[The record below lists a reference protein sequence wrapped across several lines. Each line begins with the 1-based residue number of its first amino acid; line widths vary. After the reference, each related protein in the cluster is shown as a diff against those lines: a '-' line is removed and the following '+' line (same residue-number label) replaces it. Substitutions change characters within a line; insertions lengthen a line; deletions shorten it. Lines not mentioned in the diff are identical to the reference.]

1 MAWIGLTLL
10 ALAAL
15 LAGFS
20 ALFWTMLAGETW
32 ARAEFKSR
40 EYMRWA
46 YVTLGGALCFA
57 ASAGISVARIWGVC
71 Q

>member
-1 MAWIGLTLL
+1 MAWIGLTLS

-15 LAGFS
+15 LAGFA
-20 ALFWTMLAGETW
+20 ALLW
-32 ARAEFKSR
+32 ARLAEATQAR
-40 EYMRWA
+40 AYMRVA
-46 YVTLGGALCFA
+46 YVTLGAALCFA